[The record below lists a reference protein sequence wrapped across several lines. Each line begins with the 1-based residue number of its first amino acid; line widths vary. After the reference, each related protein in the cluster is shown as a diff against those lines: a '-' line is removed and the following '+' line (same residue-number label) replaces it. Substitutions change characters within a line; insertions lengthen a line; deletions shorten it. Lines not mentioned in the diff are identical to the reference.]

1 MTSLPVGQ
9 TYEYAACLLGNVARV
24 HGAPD
29 DVEDAAAVRV
39 ERSRIIRAG
48 GHRIAFLLEESVLRH
63 VVGEP
68 AVMAGQLGHLLSV
81 MALPAVSIGVIP
93 AGRQRPMC
101 RRWCPRTDVCRSVSP
116 RRAATGGP

>member
-81 MALPAVSIGVIP
+81 MALPSRSASFPQGANGLCAAVGVLEP
-93 AGRQRPMC
+93 
-101 RRWCPRTDVCRSVSP
+101 TS
-116 RRAATGGP
+116 AAP